1 MDDNT
6 MKLVEEYIDTE
17 RELSALR
24 AMKRQLVN
32 LLWKAELAEAVEAK
46 KYSWKYGENLNDT
59 KVKTC
64 DVREIFGIMPNP
76 EAVAIYKEHAADQED
91 NADE

>member
-32 LLWKAELAEAVEAK
+32 LLWKAELAEAV
-46 KYSWKYGENLNDT
+46 
-59 KVKTC
+59 
-64 DVREIFGIMPNP
+64 
-76 EAVAIYKEHAADQED
+76 
-91 NADE
+91 